1 MSKRYTGGVVSS
13 AVPTVNAA
21 SASGIFTLGQQA
33 TAQSNNNWPP
43 FKVEKSLR
51 FRNSASGYLSKTP
64 AVAGN
69 RRTWT
74 LSFWVKRGALGNYSL
89 FGAGVDGNNLMRV
102 LFGNNII
109 TFYDYSSSSY
119 QWLLQTTQ
127 EFRDP
132 SAWYHIV
139 CAVDTTQSTSAN
151 RVKLYINGTQ
161 VTALGSPTYPSQ
173 NYESRVNY
181 TYSHFV
187 GASHE
192 SPAQYYDGYMSEVYL
207 IDGQA
212 LTPSSFGA
220 TDKDGNWS
228 PIAYTG
234 TYGQNGFY
242 LNFKDATSTTTLGY
256 DYSGNGNNWT
266 PNNLSVTAGA
276 TNDSLQDVPGD
287 QSDGTAYGGRGNYC
301 TMNPLFVALDA
312 NFFALSNANLTIA
325 GTSASNSGG
334 SVGTMSSKTGKFYYE
349 FNITSLSAGYCAI
362 GASDVDQLHTLTPFN
377 YLGYGSKSYGYFSS
391 GSKTNN
397 NGTTTYGSSY
407 TTGDVIGVA
416 VDCDNGAIYFSKNNT
431 WQTSGD
437 PTSGA
442 TKTGAAYTW
451 TGASQNMIPQMDVY
465 QTGAV
470 MAVNFGQR
478 PFAYTPPS
486 GFKSLNTFNLPEP
499 TIKQPNKHFDI
510 NLWTGTGATQSITNS
525 GQFQPDFVWIKGRSN
540 ATYHMLTNSVTGST
554 RYLYS
559 NDILVEG
566 TWTDQLTSFNSNGFT
581 LGADTNGSANYSGRT
596 FVGWQWNAG
605 GANTTNTDGT
615 ITSIVRANPTAG
627 FSIATYSGNSLSGQT
642 VGHGLGVSPDMII
655 VKSRNATNYWIVQHK
670 SLTSIT
676 RNVYLND
683 TATEQN
689 DAQFTAKSS
698 TTVSIHNSGGSTNQ
712 SGTNYVMY
720 CWAAIPGYSAFG
732 SYTGNGSTDGTFIY
746 TGFRPRY
753 IMLKCSSNA
762 TNWWVYDSSRNTYNA
777 VDLGLVPS
785 QTNAD
790 TSGYP
795 LDFLSNG
802 FKFRNSNGDFNG
814 SGRTYIYMAFA
825 EMPFKYSRSR

>member
-21 SASGIFTLGQQA
+21 GASGVFTLGQQA
-33 TAQSNNNWPP
+33 SAQSNNNWPP

-51 FRNSASGYLSKTP
+51 FRKSVNAYLS
-64 AVAGN
+64 
-69 RRTWT
+69 RTLNST
-74 LSFWVKRGALGNYSL
+74 STTYTVSAWVKRGLLSGYQYIFASGPNS
-89 FGAGVDGNNLMRV
+89 ASDDKGVAFDTSTNQIYAFN
-102 LFGNNII
+102 
-109 TFYDYSSSSY
+109 SS
-119 QWLLQTTQ
+119 TQ
-127 EFRDP
+127 GLSTAVFRDP
-132 SAWYHIV
+132 AAWYHVVMSVNSGTATVYVNNVNTGISHTSM
-139 CAVDTTQSTSAN
+139 ALGTNGRIGRFNDSSSAN
-151 RVKLYINGTQ
+151 D
-161 VTALGSPTYPSQ
+161 
-173 NYESRVNY
+173 
-181 TYSHFV
+181 F
-187 GASHE
+187 
-192 SPAQYYDGYMSEVYL
+192 DGYMSEVYL

-276 TNDSLQDVPGD
+276 TNDSLQDVPED

-334 SVGTMSSKTGKFYYE
+334 SVGNMSSKTGKFYYE

-397 NGTTTYGSSY
+397 NGTTAYGSSY

-478 PFAYTPPS
+478 PFSYTPPV
-486 GFKSLNTFNLPEP
+486 GFKTLNTYNLPEP
-499 TIKQPNKHFDI
+499 TIKQPNKHFDAS
-510 NLWTGTGATQSITNS
+510 LYTGTRATQTITNA
-525 GQFQPDFVWIKGRSN
+525 GFQPDLIWFKPRSLAYSHHVFDTIRGTTRDLN
-540 ATYHMLTNSVTGST
+540 TNGTSAEYGWTGNLNLTPNSSGFSIGADSTEQVLNEVGATYV
-554 RYLYS
+554 
-559 NDILVEG
+559 
-566 TWTDQLTSFNSNGFT
+566 
-581 LGADTNGSANYSGRT
+581 A
-596 FVGWQWNAG
+596 WQWNAG
-605 GANTTNTDGT
+605 GANTTNTSGSV
-615 ITSIVRANPTAG
+615 TSIVRANPTAG
-627 FSIATYSGNSLSGQT
+627 FSVVTYTANASDPIT
-642 VGHGLGVSPDMII
+642 VGHGLGVAPSMFM
-655 VKSRNATNYWIVQHK
+655 VKSRSASGTDWFVYHSSLGATKNLRLNSYVAAATATNVWNNTAP
-670 SLTSIT
+670 TSNVIT
-676 RNVYLND
+676 TSNAINTNGVTYV
-683 TATEQN
+683 AYCF
-689 DAQFTAKSS
+689 AQ
-698 TTVSIHNSGGSTNQ
+698 ID
-712 SGTNYVMY
+712 
-720 CWAAIPGYSAFG
+720 GYSSFG
-732 SYTGNGSTDGTFIY
+732 SYTGNGSTNGPFVY
-746 TGFRPRY
+746 TGFRPKF
-753 IMLKCSSNA
+753 IMIKNSTFGGTTTSNWFIRDTSRDTYNVANKHLWADLSVTESNA
-762 TNWWVYDSSRNTYNA
+762 SYA
-777 VDLGLVPS
+777 AS
-785 QTNAD
+785 QYEN
-790 TSGYP
+790 
-795 LDFLSNG
+795 LDILSNG
-802 FKFRNSNGDFNG
+802 FKLRNDNGGTNR
-814 SGRTYIYMAFA
+814 SGDTMIYMALA
-825 EMPFKYSRSR
+825 EVPFKYSRSR